1 MIVVNRQDYKMKQ
14 LYAKGKRGLVYTADY
29 KGKKIAIKI
38 KNPKS
43 TAIARIEIEAKFLKK
58 LNKHGIGP
66 KFIFF
71 KNNQLGM
78 EFIHGEL
85 FQDYIQKNDKK
96 KIIKV
101 IRDIFEQLYTMDK
114 LGINKEEMH
123 HPVKHIIINKNKP
136 YLIDFER
143 CHYSQK
149 PKNVTQF
156 VQYIARLSELLKEKG
171 IFIDK
176 EKISRAARDYKREYS
191 LA

>member
-58 LNKHGIGP
+58 LNKYGIGP

-71 KNNQLGM
+71 KNDELGM

-85 FQDYIQKNDKK
+85 FRDYIQKNDKK